1 MTITPDGFLSEWTQ
15 AFLSADPRD
24 RGSMSETIAICVQ
37 DAGRDGIS
45 EQDLKEAA
53 GGDLKH
59 HFEQALSPV

>member
-1 MTITPDGFLSEWTQ
+1 MTITPHVFLSQWTK

-24 RGSMSETIAICVQ
+24 RGSMSETIATCVQ
-37 DAGRDGIS
+37 DAGREGIS

-59 HFEQALSPV
+59 HFEWTLNPA

>member
-1 MTITPDGFLSEWTQ
+1 MTVTPDVFLSQWTK

-24 RGSMSETIAICVQ
+24 RGSMIETMAMCAQ

-53 GGDLKH
+53 GGDLKR
-59 HFEQALSPV
+59 HFEHALSLA